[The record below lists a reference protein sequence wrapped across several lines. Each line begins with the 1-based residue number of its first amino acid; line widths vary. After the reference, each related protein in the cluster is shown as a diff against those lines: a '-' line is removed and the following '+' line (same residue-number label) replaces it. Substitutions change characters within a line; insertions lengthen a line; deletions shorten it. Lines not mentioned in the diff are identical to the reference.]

1 MPSRG
6 RAAVF
11 VLLLLAAAVATSA
24 CSGVL
29 KKKYEYEE
37 EIYLLLDGSATVN
50 VNASVASLVALRGMD
65 LPVDPAARIDRRRV
79 RAMFGGPGAMV
90 TRVSLSRR
98 NGRRFVHV
106 GIDVADV
113 RQLSHLAPFSW
124 SAYRFARQGDVFLY
138 TQTVGKPAGKSVGD
152 VGWNGGEAVM
162 FKLHLPSQIPYHN
175 APSKRVERGNILE
188 WEQPLA
194 ERLRGVPVSVEVRM
208 ETSSILYST
217 LLLFGSTVVAAA
229 LTFGV
234 VLWMVWRR
242 GRESEGVA

>member
-1 MPSRG
+1 MSSR
-6 RAAVF
+6 RRATVLVLLCLAAVI
-11 VLLLLAAAVATSA
+11 ATSA
-24 CSGVL
+24 CAGVL

-65 LPVDPAARIDRRRV
+65 LSVDPTARIDRRRV
-79 RAMFGGPGAMV
+79 RALFEGAGATV
-90 TRVSLSRR
+90 TRVSFSRR

-113 RQLSHLAPFSW
+113 RQLSRLAPFSW
-124 SAYRFARQGDVFLY
+124 SAYQFVRQGDVFVY
-138 TQTVGKPAGKSVGD
+138 KQTVGKPAGKFVGD
-152 VGWNGGEAVM
+152 VGWKGSEAVM

-175 APSKRVERGNILE
+175 APSRRVERGNILE

-194 ERLRGVPVSVEVRM
+194 ERLQGVPVNVDVRM
-208 ETSSILYST
+208 DTSSILYST
-217 LLLFGSTVVAAA
+217 LLLFGSTIVAAA

-234 VLWMVWRR
+234 VVWLVWRR
-242 GRESEGVA
+242 GRESEGVS

>member
-6 RAAVF
+6 RATVL
-11 VLLLLAAAVATSA
+11 VLLVLTAAIATGA
-24 CSGVL
+24 CSGGL

-37 EIYLLLDGSATVN
+37 EIYLLLDGRATVN

-65 LPVDPAARIDRRRV
+65 LPVDPTARIDRRRV
-79 RAMFGGPGAMV
+79 RALFEGAGATV

-106 GIDVADV
+106 GIDVVDI
-113 RQLSHLAPFSW
+113 RQLSRLAPFSW
-124 SAYRFARQGDVFLY
+124 SSYRFERLGDVFVY
-138 TQTVGKPAGKSVGD
+138 KQTVGKPVGKSVGD

-175 APSKRVERGNILE
+175 APSRRVERGNILE

-194 ERLRGVPVSVEVRM
+194 ERLQGVPVNVDVRM

-217 LLLFGSTVVAAA
+217 LLLFGFTIVAAA

-234 VLWMVWRR
+234 VVWLVWRR
-242 GRESEGVA
+242 GRESEGLA